1 MLDQLQEELIA
12 AMKTGDKPRMTGLR
26 NIIGKL
32 KASQIDKGEELT
44 GDESLKIL
52 KSAAKQLKESVE
64 QYQKGGRDDLAE
76 KELFE
81 LSLLEKY
88 LPEQI
93 SEGKIRD
100 AVKNTI
106 QSSGAESMQDIGKVM
121 GLLMKKLAG
130 TVDGKLVQKI
140 VQEELSS

>member
-12 AMKTGDKPRMTGLR
+12 AMKAGDKPRMTGLR

-32 KASQIDKGEELT
+32 KDSQIDKGIELT

-64 QYQKGGRDDLAE
+64 QYKKGGRDDLAE

-81 LSLLEKY
+81 QFLLEKY

-106 QSSGAESMQDIGKVM
+106 QSSGAESMQDMGKVM
-121 GLLMKKLAG
+121 GMLMKEFAG
-130 TVDGKLVQKI
+130 TVDGKLV
-140 VQEELSS
+140 

>member
-1 MLDQLQEELIA
+1 MLDQLQEELKT
-12 AMKTGDKPRMTGLR
+12 AMKAGDKPRMTGLR

-106 QSSGAESMQDIGKVM
+106 QSSGAESMQDMGKVM
-121 GLLMKKLAG
+121 GMLMKELAG
-130 TVDGKLVQKI
+130 TADGKLVQQI
-140 VQEELSS
+140 VLEELS

>member
-12 AMKTGDKPRMTGLR
+12 AMKAGDKPRMTGLR

-64 QYQKGGRDDLAE
+64 QYQKGSRDDLAE

-81 LSLLEKY
+81 LSLLKKY

-106 QSSGAESMQDIGKVM
+106 QSSGAESMQDMGKVM
-121 GLLMKKLAG
+121 GMLMKELAG
-130 TVDGKLVQKI
+130 TADGKLVQQI
-140 VQEELSS
+140 VLEELS

>member
-1 MLDQLQEELIA
+1 MLDQLQEELIT
-12 AMKTGDKPRMTGLR
+12 AMKAGDKPRMTGLR

-32 KASQIDKGEELT
+32 KASQIDKGESLT
-44 GDESLKIL
+44 EEESEKIL
-52 KSAAKQLKESVE
+52 KSSTKQLKESVE
-64 QYQKGGRDDLAE
+64 QYQKGGRADLAE

-81 LSLLEKY
+81 VSLLEKY

-106 QSSGAESMQDIGKVM
+106 QSSGAESMQDTGRIM
-121 GLLMKKLAG
+121 GLLMKELAG
-130 TVDGKLVQKI
+130 AADGKLVQKI

>member
-12 AMKTGDKPRMTGLR
+12 AMKAGDKPRMTGLR

-106 QSSGAESMQDIGKVM
+106 QSSGAESMQDMGKVM
-121 GLLMKKLAG
+121 GMLMKELAG
-130 TVDGKLVQKI
+130 TTDGKLVQQI
-140 VQEELSS
+140 VLEELS

>member
-1 MLDQLQEELIA
+1 MLDQLQEELIS
-12 AMKTGDKPRMTGLR
+12 AMKAGDKPRMTGLR

-32 KASQIDKGEELT
+32 KASQIDKGEELA

-64 QYQKGGRDDLAE
+64 QYKKGGRDDLAE

-81 LSLLEKY
+81 LSLLDKY
-88 LPEQI
+88 LPEQL

-106 QSSGAESMQDIGKVM
+106 KSTGAESMQEMGKVM
-121 GLLMKKLAG
+121 GAVMKEMAE
-130 TVDGKLVQKI
+130 TADGKLVQQI
-140 VQEELSS
+140 VQEELN

>member
-1 MLDQLQEELIA
+1 MLDQLQEELIS
-12 AMKTGDKPRMTGLR
+12 AMKAGDKPRMTGLR

-64 QYQKGGRDDLAE
+64 QYKKGGRDDLAE

-81 LSLLEKY
+81 LSLLDKY

-106 QSSGAESMQDIGKVM
+106 KSTGAESMQEMGKVM
-121 GLLMKKLAG
+121 GAVMKEMAE
-130 TVDGKLVQKI
+130 TADGKLVQQI
-140 VQEELSS
+140 VQEELN

>member
-1 MLDQLQEELIA
+1 MLDQLQEELIS

-32 KASQIDKGEELT
+32 KASQIDKGEDLT

-64 QYQKGGRDDLAE
+64 QYKKGGRDDLAE

-81 LSLLEKY
+81 LSLLDKY
-88 LPEQI
+88 LPEQL
-93 SEGKIRD
+93 SQDEVRTT
-100 AVKNTI
+100 VKNTI
-106 QSSGAESMQDIGKVM
+106 KSTGAESMQDMGKVM
-121 GLLMKKLAG
+121 GAVMKELAD
-130 TVDGKLVQKI
+130 TADGKLVQQI
-140 VQEELSS
+140 VQEELN